1 MIMIFFMNN
10 SSDRNRVN
18 ITLFERDIQ
27 HRNII

>member
-1 MIMIFFMNN
+1 MNN

-27 HRNII
+27 HIVDRNII